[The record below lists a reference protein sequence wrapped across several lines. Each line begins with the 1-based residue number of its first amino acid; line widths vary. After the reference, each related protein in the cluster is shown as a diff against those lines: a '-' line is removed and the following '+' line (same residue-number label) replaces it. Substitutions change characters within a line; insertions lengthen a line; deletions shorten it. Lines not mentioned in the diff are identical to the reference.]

1 MGDAHALAAAARGG
15 LDHDGIADLV
25 GDEGCVFGRFDHA
38 EIAGDGRHLSGVGEF
53 LRFDLVAHRFDG
65 ARVRADE
72 DDSRLAERPRESRA
86 LGEEAVA
93 GMHRLRARLLGG
105 GDDLLDYEIG
115 LGRRGRSD
123 RDRLV
128 GHFHVKRVLVGL
140 GINRDR
146 RDPHPVRGPDDPARD
161 LAAIGDQNLLE
172 HRPPAEGG
180 FGSIGDARA
189 RLRERAGP
197 PTRSFGQ
204 RKCRRARR
212 RPCSSSAVISRRAR
226 AARAGRRRHLFA
238 LSTKAPLED
247 IHGVTCILG
256 GRPCKSRVGETV

>member
-1 MGDAHALAAAARGG
+1 MLR
-15 LDHDGIADLV
+15 
-25 GDEGCVFGRFDHA
+25 RFDHA
-38 EIAGDGRHLSGVGEF
+38 EMAGYGRDFGRIGEF
-53 LRFDLVAHRFDG
+53 FRFDLVAHRFDG

-72 DDSRLAERPRESRA
+72 DDSRFAERPRESRA

-105 GDDLLDYEIG
+105 GDDLLDHEIG

-128 GHFHVKRVLVGL
+128 GHFDVQRVLVGL

-172 HRPPAEGG
+172 HRPPAAGG

-189 RLRERAGP
+189 RLRKRAAR
-197 PTRSFGQ
+197 PTRPFGQ
-204 RKCRRARR
+204 RNCRRARR
-212 RPCSSSAVISRRAR
+212 RPRSSSAATLRRAR
-226 AARAGRRRHLFA
+226 AARAGRRRHVFA

-247 IHGVTCILG
+247 IHEVTCILG

>member
-25 GDEGCVFGRFDHA
+25 GDEGCVVGRFDHA

-105 GDDLLDYEIG
+105 GDDLLDHEIG

-128 GHFHVKRVLVGL
+128 GHFDVKRVLVGL

-189 RLRERAGP
+189 RLRKRAARGMSKGP
-197 PTRSFGQ
+197 LATPVASSPRWG
-204 RKCRRARR
+204 
-212 RPCSSSAVISRRAR
+212 RPRPSRRALCRRPWR
-226 AARAGRRRHLFA
+226 AAGRARLRLDKGSSAFVTPMSA
-238 LSTKAPLED
+238 KTFPPL
-247 IHGVTCILG
+247 T
-256 GRPCKSRVGETV
+256 